1 MIRRRSRLGAVTA
14 ITMVAACAIAVP
26 RQAHAAD
33 GFPAKPVRLIVP
45 YAAGGGTDLLA
56 RVVGHK
62 LGTMWG
68 QQVVIDNR
76 VGAGGRVATELTVR
90 AAPDGYTLLLVSAAH
105 AINAGMY
112 HDLPYDSVADVT
124 PIGLWTTA
132 PYVLVVNAKRPI
144 ASIPDLIAAAKR
156 NPGQLTYSSSGNGS
170 GPHLA
175 GELFKMLAGIDM
187 VHVPYKGGGPEMSAL
202 LGGET
207 TMSFASIASARPLLE
222 SGELKALGVTTTVR
236 ARGLP
241 DVPPIAEAGL
251 PGYDFTTWY
260 GVLAPAGLD
269 PEIVSLL
276 NRAMS
281 AAVRDPEVAERL
293 VAEGFEPDPDSPS
306 EFAALI
312 KAEIVKDA
320 KIIAV
325 SGARIE

>member
-1 MIRRRSRLGAVTA
+1 MAVVA
-14 ITMVAACAIAVP
+14 ATMVTTGALALRHA
-26 RQAHAAD
+26 AHAAD
-33 GFPAKPVRLIVP
+33 AFPTKPVRLIVP

-62 LGTMWG
+62 LSTVWG

-112 HDLPYDSVADVT
+112 HDLPYDSITDVT

-144 ASIPDLIAAAKR
+144 ASIPQLIEAAKR
-156 NPGQLTYSSSGNGS
+156 APGRLTYSSSGNGS

-202 LGGET
+202 LAGET
-207 TMSFASIASARPLLE
+207 TLSFASIASARPLLE
-222 SGELKALGVTTTVR
+222 SGELKALGVTTTAR

-241 DVPPIAEAGL
+241 DVPPIADAGL

-260 GVLAPAGLD
+260 GVLGPAGLD
-269 PEIVSLL
+269 PAIVSLL

-281 AAVRDPEVAERL
+281 AAVQDPEVAERL
-293 VAEGFEPDPDSPS
+293 VAEGFEPHADSPS
-306 EFAALI
+306 GFAALI
-312 KAEIVKDA
+312 KAEIAKDA
-320 KIIAV
+320 KIIAA